1 MHVKCKKILACGG
14 GDIFHVKLLLGEGV
28 RKIYLFILTK
38 RETSFEK
45 KKNIYIYIIAKTLI
59 FRRRI

>member
-45 KKNIYIYIIAKTLI
+45 KKIYIYIIAKTLI